1 MEMLKTHPRGPRV
14 NIDVIS
20 ECIQACYECARTCT
34 DCADACLGEEDLQ
47 KLVRCIRLDQDCA
60 DICETTGRIM
70 SRQTEPAADILKSQL
85 ETCIT
90 ACRIC
95 GSECQMHAT
104 NYTHCRICAD
114 WCRRCE
120 DACSRLLST
129 IELKPLAGDSFYV
142 NLLRAF
148 AHSSR
153 VIRQFIPAASR
164 LPVFANCPIF
174 RPPRLFTGSQ
184 AVDYQGGFPSPFS
197 FHGGTRPSRI
207 PTRRLFPP

>member
-1 MEMLKTHPRGPRV
+1 MQFSMEMLKTHPRGPRV

-95 GSECQMHAT
+95 GFGMS
-104 NYTHCRICAD
+104 
-114 WCRRCE
+114 
-120 DACSRLLST
+120 DACHKLHPLPDLCRLV
-129 IELKPLAGDSFYV
+129 P
-142 NLLRAF
+142 
-148 AHSSR
+148 
-153 VIRQFIPAASR
+153 
-164 LPVFANCPIF
+164 PV
-174 RPPRLFTGSQ
+174 
-184 AVDYQGGFPSPFS
+184 
-197 FHGGTRPSRI
+197 
-207 PTRRLFPP
+207 